1 MICNIVCSF
10 SVVQAALFSKGE
22 VNYSHNMVVYR
33 LYLGP
38 YQELVV
44 SDKFYEAIHQ
54 DIMAREGRP
63 PVYSCGEGSD
73 ASQAACVFLAVRL
86 TPVPRCERLQN
97 FRAHSLPLR
106 LSCRSGVCWNKA

>member
-1 MICNIVCSF
+1 MICNIVFSF
-10 SVVQAALFSKGE
+10 SVVLAALFSKGE
-22 VNYSHNMVVYR
+22 VNYSHNMLVYR
-33 LYLGP
+33 SYLGR

-63 PVYSCGEGSD
+63 PVYSRGEGSD

-97 FRAHSLPLR
+97 FRQHSLPLR
-106 LSCRSGVCWNKA
+106 SLVQERSLLE